1 MTTVNLEAVTG
12 GKLAITLELSLDPRW
27 TSQRFKSTKL
37 AADLALDIARK
48 RALLYFSGVVLTPLL
63 NAFARFHQ
71 INGDRPKI
79 PSVIQDEWDSGLD
92 DEIYAV
98 FEDFAHLVSQNWL
111 GTVSDITP
119 HSEDDIHKL
128 TMSFAHECW
137 QQAVY
142 QRTTNQ
148 TLSAVGIVVDD
159 LQAFVLAQAGLEP
172 EKPMSLNA
180 IFNKIILN
188 FVEEN
193 ELEALL
199 DNASDTDAG
208 LQASGAAGLGIT
220 LDEAAQLAAVRA
232 EGGSVIEGWMHMIN
246 TGILLPVDD
255 APAPS
260 APVPPP
266 PQSHPL
272 ELPASLVRSPLAVP
286 PPPPLSGPASGA
298 VGTVPPPPPQHGGGT
313 VPPPPPPV
321 NALPVTTTGAPPAAK
336 GGRKGKAPEGPPAGA
351 VPAPAL
357 VAIKAASGLKDEDFA
372 VKLGVSRP
380 TFNNYLRGKGFCV
393 PTPDQRAQM
402 LSLVDT
408 KIAELQ
414 EARKSLT

>member
-1 MTTVNLEAVTG
+1 MTNVNLEAVTG
-12 GKLAITLELSLDPRW
+12 GKLAITLELSLDQRW
-27 TSQRFKSTKL
+27 TSQRYKSTKL
-37 AADLALDIARK
+37 AADLAMDIARK
-48 RALLYFSGVVLTPLL
+48 RALTYFHGVVYNGLLQAYQRFTLVNGPRPATEPL
-63 NAFARFHQ
+63 
-71 INGDRPKI
+71 
-79 PSVIQDEWDSGLD
+79 SDEWDSGLD
-92 DEIYAV
+92 DELYAV
-98 FEDFAHLVSQNWL
+98 FEDFAHIVSANWL
-111 GTVSDITP
+111 GTATDITP
-119 HSEDDIHKL
+119 TSEQAINTLAD
-128 TMSFAHECW
+128 SFAAECW
-137 QQAVY
+137 KQLTY

-148 TLSAVGIVVDD
+148 TLSAVGIVLDD
-159 LQAFVLAQAGLEP
+159 LQAIVLAQAELEP

-246 TGILLPVDD
+246 TGVLLPVDTD
-255 APAPS
+255 APAPAAS
-260 APVPPP
+260 VPPP
-266 PQSHPL
+266 PPPSHPL
-272 ELPASLVRSPLAVP
+272 EIPASLVRSPPVVP
-286 PPPPLSGPASGA
+286 PPPVAA
-298 VGTVPPPPPQHGGGT
+298 GTVPPPPPPNGGT
-313 VPPPPPPV
+313 VPPPPPAV
-321 NALPVTTTGAPPAAK
+321 NAPPITTTGAPAPAK
-336 GGRKGKAPEGPPAGA
+336 SGRKPKAPDGPPAGH
-351 VPAPAL
+351 VPASAL

-393 PTPDQRAQM
+393 PTADQRAQM
-402 LSLVDT
+402 LSLVDS
-408 KIAELQ
+408 KLAELQ